1 MNENEVIVAE
11 ATENVEIT
19 TEETTESQPAPRTF
33 TQEEVN
39 EIVAKRLARQEAR
52 FKKEQERKYGEL
64 EEVLRAGTGETDVK
78 GMTSKF
84 RKFYQDKGITIPERP
99 TYSDKDIETLARAEA
114 NEIINAGYDEV
125 VDEVDRL
132 ALIGAENMT
141 PRERA
146 VFTALA
152 EHRQSAERQR
162 ELSKIGVTEEEI
174 SSQEFRDFASK
185 FNPKTPISEIYS
197 IYRSTKPKKQITTMG
212 SVKNTDSA
220 DSGVKDFYSIEEI
233 RRFTKADFDRNP
245 ALFKACEASLLD
257 KRNRK

>member
-1 MNENEVIVAE
+1 MNENEIIVAE

-19 TEETTESQPAPRTF
+19 TEETKESPAPKTF

-52 FKKEQERKYGEL
+52 FKKDQERKYGEL
-64 EEVLRAGTGETDVK
+64 EEVLKAGTGESDVK

-84 RKFYQDKGITIPERP
+84 RKFYQEKGIAIPERP
-99 TYSDKDIETLARAEA
+99 TYSDKDIQTLARAEA

-146 VFTALA
+146 VFTVLA

-162 ELSKIGVTEEEI
+162 ELSKIGVTEDEVN
-174 SSQEFRDFASK
+174 SQEFRDFASK

-197 IYRSTKPKKQITTMG
+197 IYRTTKPKKQITPMG

-233 RRFTKADFDRNP
+233 RRFTKADFDKNP

>member
-1 MNENEVIVAE
+1 MNDNEIIVAE

-19 TEETTESQPAPRTF
+19 TEETTEAPTPRTF
-33 TQEEVN
+33 TQEEVDD
-39 EIVAKRLARQEAR
+39 IVRRRLARQEAR
-52 FKKEQERKYGEL
+52 FKKDQERKYGEL

-84 RKFYQDKGITIPERP
+84 RKFYQDKGITIPEKP
-99 TYSDKDIETLARAEA
+99 TYSAKDLETLARADA
-114 NEIINAGYDEV
+114 DEIIKAGYDEL

-132 ALIGAENMT
+132 ALIGAANMT

-162 ELSKIGVTEEEI
+162 ELSKIGVTEDEL
-174 SSQEFRDFASK
+174 SDPDFKAFSAK
-185 FNPKTPISEIYS
+185 FNSKTPISEIYS
-197 IYRSTKPKKQITTMG
+197 IYRTTKPKKQHTTIG

-220 DSGVKDFYSIEEI
+220 DSGVKDFYSLEEI

-257 KRNRK
+257 KRNKR

>member
-11 ATENVEIT
+11 ATENVETT

-33 TQEEVN
+33 TQKEVD

-52 FKKEQERKYGEL
+52 FKKETERKYGEL
-64 EEVLRAGTGETDVK
+64 EEVLKAGTGESDVN

-84 RKFYQDKGITIPERP
+84 RKFYQEKGIVIPEKP
-99 TYSDKDIETLARAEA
+99 TYSDKDIQTLARAEA

-162 ELSKIGVTEEEI
+162 ELSKIGVTEDEMN
-174 SSQEFRDFASK
+174 SQEFRDFASK
-185 FNPKTPISEIYS
+185 FNPKTSISEIYS
-197 IYRSTKPKKQITTMG
+197 IYRTTKPKKQITTMG
-212 SVKNTDSA
+212 SVKNTDST

-233 RRFTKADFDRNP
+233 KRFTKADFDKNP
-245 ALFKACEASLLD
+245 ALFKACESSLLD
-257 KRNRK
+257 KRNQ